1 MRFLCIALYQP
12 VNFETTIQCNVTMRL
27 SVELRRGVDNQAVP
41 ATLLSLTS
49 KHAEDFVMRWQSQL
63 EEASQEDKY
72 WNWHFKQRISETRDN
87 HEAYAVE
94 CEGVTQGL
102 IAIETQQHRSV
113 LAPGEP
119 LVYVARLSSAPWNRR
134 QIQEPPQ
141 FRRVGTLL
149 LRFSRIRSL
158 ALGYKGRVGLH
169 ALPNAES
176 FYEHRGMVRF
186 DFPADAYVDDDEPM
200 TYFEYPPR
208 RR

>member
-1 MRFLCIALYQP
+1 M
-12 VNFETTIQCNVTMRL
+12 VRL
-27 SVELRRGVDNQAVP
+27 SVELRRGVDNQAIP
-41 ATLLSLTS
+41 ATLLRLTS
-49 KHAEDFVMRWQSQL
+49 KHVEDFAMRWQLLL
-63 EEASQEDKY
+63 EEASEEDKY
-72 WNWHFKQRISETRDN
+72 WNWHFKQRISQTHDN

-102 IAIETQQHRSV
+102 MAIETQQHRSV

-119 LVYVARLSSAPWNRR
+119 LVYVARLSSAPWNRG
-134 QIQEPPQ
+134 QIQEPPR

-169 ALPNAES
+169 ALPNAEG
-176 FYEHRGMVRF
+176 FYERRDMMRF
-186 DFPADAYVDDDEPM
+186 DFPAEAYADDDEPL
-200 TYFEYPPR
+200 TYFEYPSR